1 MILYHGTNIDIQSI
15 DLDQCMPYKDFGQGF
30 YLTDIEQQAKEMAIR
45 KSKFAPNT
53 SPYILKY
60 EFDEQQLSNEE
71 LQVKIFKEVSE
82 EWAQFIVANR
92 YKPDNN
98 IIHNYDIV
106 IGPIADDGVALQIG
120 LFKDGYIN
128 LATLAE
134 TLKYR
139 KLNNQ
144 YYFGTPKAIKLLRRL

>member
-15 DLDQCMPYKDFGQGF
+15 DLNQCMPYKDFGQGF

-45 KSKFAPNT
+45 KSKFTPNA
-53 SPYILKY
+53 SPQILKY
-60 EFDEQQLSNEE
+60 QFDEQLLSNKE
-71 LQVKIFKEVSE
+71 LKVKIFKEVSE

-92 YKPDNN
+92 YNPNN
-98 IIHNYDIV
+98 NTIHNYDIV

-134 TLKYR
+134 ALKYR

-144 YYFGTPKAIKLLRRL
+144 YYFGTPKAIKLLKRI